1 MQQADKA
8 RHTHIFFDVDSTLVT
23 IEGIDVLGEKKGVG
37 KKVSELTNLAM
48 NGIVP
53 MEQVFEEK
61 INIVSPSK
69 KELDELSQ
77 DYLSNITTDAELV
90 VQILTDLQKN
100 IFLVSGGFL
109 EAILP
114 LSKKLGIDKKNVFA
128 NQIFFDK
135 FGNFDR
141 LDTSNPLITTQ
152 GKKTIVSQAKK
163 GGIAAFVGDGSTDL
177 ATAAVVKTFIG
188 FGGVVKRTIIEKSA
202 KYYVKEKSLTPI
214 LEYLL
219 SPDEKNLVAQSYPHI
234 SHYLQN

>member
-23 IEGIDVLGEKKGVG
+23 IEGIDVLGKKKGVG
-37 KKVSELTNLAM
+37 KKVTELTNLAM

-61 INIVSPSK
+61 ITIVAPSK

-90 VQILTDLQKN
+90 VQILTDLKKN

-128 NQIFFDK
+128 NQIFFDR

-152 GKKTIVSQAKK
+152 GKKSIVSQAKK
-163 GGIAAFVGDGSTDL
+163 DGIAAFVGDGSTDL
-177 ATAAVVKTFIG
+177 ATTAVVKTFIG
-188 FGGVVKRTIIEKSA
+188 FGGVIKRTTIEKSA

-219 SPDEKNLVAQSYPHI
+219 SPYEKKLAVKSYPQI
-234 SHYLQN
+234 SHYLY